1 MKWYVS
7 SAAPSSS
14 WDWSAP
20 LALAWGLAFSFPLDD
35 LVVGLGLT
43 GVPLVLARL
52 AGGGW
57 EGSCV
62 DLDLSLARWARREVI
77 VSAFRAPRMSA
88 GLIVGGIKVSND
100 AWGRTYRA
108 SELCACRM
116 VGEFVIARPLICA
129 IVSYLKL

>member
-14 WDWSAP
+14 SSWSSP
-20 LALAWGLAFSFPLDD
+20 LALRFWGLAFSFPLDD

-57 EGSCV
+57 VGSCV

-88 GLIVGGIKVSND
+88 GLMVGGIKVRNGAD
-100 AWGRTYRA
+100 NADVP
-108 SELCACRM
+108 C
-116 VGEFVIARPLICA
+116 
-129 IVSYLKL
+129 